1 MKKKETYYSPEIE
14 LIQLDNA
21 ISLQLAS
28 DPNPMGEPD
37 DWVKSPNKDYFTTDP
52 MNDQLA

>member
-1 MKKKETYYSPEIE
+1 MKKKETYFSPEIE
-14 LIQLDNA
+14 LIRLDND

-28 DPNPMGEPD
+28 DAEPLGEPD
-37 DWVKSPNKDYFTTDP
+37 WEASATKDYFSNDP

>member
-1 MKKKETYYSPEIE
+1 MKKKENYYSPEIE
-14 LIQLDNA
+14 LIRLDND

-28 DPNPMGEPD
+28 DADPMGEPI
-37 DWVKSPNKDYFTTDP
+37 DWEVSATKDYFSNDP

>member
-14 LIQLDNA
+14 LIRLDND

-37 DWVKSPNKDYFTTDP
+37 DWEVSATKDYFSNDP